1 MNYRHMVDGIDC
13 EVDGRVLHLSNPKLD
28 DKQITQA
35 VESFRAMLKAEA
47 AKPAPEPEPDYRV
60 KYEAVA
66 AENAALVK
74 ERDALTAQ
82 AAVLEAKPVE
92 AKVG

>member
-1 MNYRHMVDGIDC
+1 MTLKSITRGAAVVAVAALLPVAVWAACGACMAGGDG
-13 EVDGRVLHLSNPKLD
+13 K
-28 DKQITQA
+28 A
-35 VESFRAMLKAEA
+35 VEVKAEA